1 MYQWLLRWLR
11 SNTVGFTLL
20 EVLIALV
27 VMSIG
32 LLGLSAMT
40 ITMTK
45 SLSFS
50 QRLTTATAL
59 AQEKLEAIKQAPY
72 ARITTGNYMPE
83 GYNTITGHPQFKR
96 EVTISTDTP
105 FIDTKTVVVTTSWQR
120 GKYLAPYTVTL
131 KTLINR
137 H

>member
-1 MYQWLLRWLR
+1 MCQCLLRWLR
-11 SNTVGFTLL
+11 SNIVGFTLL
-20 EVLIALV
+20 EVLIAIV
-27 VMSIG
+27 IMSIG
-32 LLGLSAMT
+32 FLGLSAMT

-45 SLSFS
+45 TLSFS
-50 QRLTTATAL
+50 KRLTTATAL

-72 ARITTGNYMPE
+72 ASITIGNYAPE

-96 EVTISTDTP
+96 DVTVITDTP

-120 GKYLAPYTVTL
+120 GDHLAPYTVTL

>member
-11 SNTVGFTLL
+11 SNNVGFTLL

-32 LLGLSAMT
+32 FLGLSAMS
-40 ITMTK
+40 IAMTK
-45 SLSFS
+45 TLSFS
-50 QRLTTATAL
+50 KRLTTATAL

-72 ARITTGNYMPE
+72 ASITTGSYAPE

-96 EVTISTDTP
+96 DVTVSTDAP
-105 FIDTKTVVVTTSWQR
+105 FLDTKTVVVTVSWRR
-120 GKYLAPYTVTL
+120 GGHLAPYTVTL
-131 KTLINR
+131 QTLINR